1 MNNCFIC
8 NSEENLE
15 KHHKQYKPERI
26 VIVCK
31 KCHELIHHTNDY
43 IDLKP
48 IDDSFYYN
56 YGGKTIKIK
65 PETHARLMS
74 FGYKGETF
82 DDIINRVLEAT
93 TKFKP
98 AKEMMAGK

>member
-1 MNNCFIC
+1 M
-8 NSEENLE
+8 
-15 KHHKQYKPERI
+15 KQVTE
-26 VIVCK
+26 
-31 KCHELIHHTNDY
+31 
-43 IDLKP
+43 
-48 IDDSFYYN
+48 
-56 YGGKTIKIK
+56 KTIKIK